1 MIEFEVLG
9 KPQGKE
15 RPRINTFT
23 KRAYTPQRTLD
34 YEEHVRQSFKLLYGN
49 IEPLECPL
57 QACIYAIFEVPK
69 SYSKKMR
76 KKILEEDYLYTYRPD
91 GDNIAKAI
99 LDSLNGL
106 AFKDDAQ
113 VVDLRVVKLY
123 GEKAKVRV
131 LLDKIKQ

>member
-1 MIEFEVLG
+1 MLEFEIEG
-9 KPQGKE
+9 KPQGKA

-23 KRAYTPQRTLD
+23 KRAYTPDSTKK
-34 YEEHVRQSFKLLYGN
+34 YEELVRQSFIWRYGN
-49 IEPLECPL
+49 IEPLECPI

-69 SYSKKMR
+69 SYSKKKR
-76 KKILEEDYLYTYRPD
+76 AEILEKEFVYTKRPD

-106 AFKDDAQ
+106 AFKDDSQ
-113 VVDLRVVKLY
+113 VVDMRVVKLY

-131 LLDKIKQ
+131 LLDTIKE

>member
-1 MIEFEVLG
+1 MIEFEVIG
-9 KPQGKE
+9 KPQGKA

-23 KRAYTPQRTLD
+23 KRAYTPKKTLD
-34 YEEHVRQSFKLLYGN
+34 YEEEVRQAFKWRYGN

-69 SYSKKMR
+69 SYSKKKR
-76 KKILEEDYLYTYRPD
+76 AEILENEFVYTKKPD

-113 VVDLRVVKLY
+113 IADLRVVKLY

-131 LLDKIKQ
+131 LLDKIM